1 MPLPFGAERRNV
13 GNDKVGSLSY
23 HLPSPPFHKELTSM
37 SDLQELTWLDAMA
50 QAELVRK
57 KEVKPIELVE
67 AAIARIERLNP
78 QLNAVVTK
86 MYTEARE
93 LAQGE
98 LPSGPFTG
106 VPFLL
111 KDLQAAYRG
120 VPMTAGSNF
129 LRDFKPDH
137 DNTLVERYLR
147 AGLVV
152 IGKTNTSELGI
163 LPTAEPRLFGPTRNP
178 W

>member
-1 MPLPFGAERRNV
+1 
-13 GNDKVGSLSY
+13 
-23 HLPSPPFHKELTSM
+23 
-37 SDLQELTWLDAMA
+37 
-50 QAELVRK
+50 
-57 KEVKPIELVE
+57 
-67 AAIARIERLNP
+67 
-78 QLNAVVTK
+78 
-86 MYTEARE
+86 E

-178 W
+178 WDVWRTAGGSSGGSAAAVAAGMVAIAHANDVGGSIRIPASCCGIFGLKPTRARIPLGPHFCDVMSGLL